1 MRRFVVLSS
10 ALLLF
15 SAAHGQTLTGIQLEP
30 QSAKVGEPVRITVS
44 FSNAE
49 SPNCNVRLHFGDG
62 TNRDHK
68 VNQAKDVPLVRS
80 HTYTKP
86 GSYTVKAEGKTA
98 LPMLKCVGA
107 TQSAL
112 LQVAA
117 EGPAAPQCPPGWTLD
132 AKSVGKRGA
141 FTCHAKAGSAP
152 PAARLACPSPL
163 RYFENASRGQLG
175 CRP

>member
-1 MRRFVVLSS
+1 MKRHRLGFFA
-10 ALLLF
+10 ALLL
-15 SAAHGQTLTGIQLEP
+15 AAAAQAQTLSGITLEP
-30 QSAKVGEPVRITVS
+30 AAARVGEPVRITVG

-62 TNRDHK
+62 TKRDHK

-80 HTYTKP
+80 HTYTQP

-117 EGPAAPQCPPGWTLD
+117 AAPQCPAGWALD
-132 AKSVGKRGA
+132 ARSVGKRGA
-141 FTCHAKAGSAP
+141 FTCQAKAGSAP
-152 PAARLACPSPL
+152 PAAGLACPSPL